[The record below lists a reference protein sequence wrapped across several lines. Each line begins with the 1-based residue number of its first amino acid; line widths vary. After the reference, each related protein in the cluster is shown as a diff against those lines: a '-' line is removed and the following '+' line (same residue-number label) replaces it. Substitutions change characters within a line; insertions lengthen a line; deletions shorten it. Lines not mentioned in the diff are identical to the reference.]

1 MKSFEL
7 KRTQLDNDK
16 TSFTRKIDKL
26 EQEKK
31 KNCGKSKEKSVENYF
46 SQWSTTFKFNRK
58 EKKLSNINY
67 LN

>member
-31 KNCGKSKEKSVENYF
+31 KIVENRKKNR
-46 SQWSTTFKFNRK
+46 QKTTFLNGEQLLNLIERK
-58 EKKLSNINY
+58 KNCQTLIT
-67 LN
+67 